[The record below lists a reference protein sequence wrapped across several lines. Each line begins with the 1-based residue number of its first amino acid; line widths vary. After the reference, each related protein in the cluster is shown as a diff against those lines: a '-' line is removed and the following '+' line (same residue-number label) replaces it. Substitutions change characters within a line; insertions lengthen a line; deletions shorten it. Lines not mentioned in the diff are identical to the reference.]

1 MTTIDPT
8 PYRTEAPAPRA
19 GVREWLAL
27 GVLMLSVLLVSVD
40 NTVLSFALPM
50 ISVAL
55 QPSGAQL
62 LWIVDVYPLML
73 ATLLV
78 AMGSL
83 GDRIG
88 RRRLLMIGATGFGA
102 VSALAAF
109 APSAE
114 MLITARALQGL
125 FGATLMPSTL
135 SLLRNI
141 FHDAGQRRLAIAAW
155 GGMFS
160 GGAALGPILGG
171 WLLEHFWWGSVFLIN
186 IPVVVV
192 LLGTALWVVP
202 ESKDPRPGAIDVVS
216 IALSMATMLP
226 IVYGIKRAATERFDL
241 TVLGVLLVG
250 ATAGVLFVRRQQRA
264 KDPMLDVALF
274 RNRFFSGAVLSNL
287 LSMAGF
293 AGFIFFAAQFLQLV
307 AGLSPMQAAV
317 ALLPGLVM
325 TVLAGFLAVAVV
337 AKVGV
342 RWLVSGSFLLAAI
355 GYAVVGAP
363 GAVPTLWT
371 VAIGFAVLGVGIGIA
386 ETLTNDVVLTV
397 VPPHR
402 AGSASAISETA
413 YEVGALL
420 GTAVL
425 GSVLTATFRSRL
437 DPPATV
443 LEQSDPTSLETLG
456 GALEEAARYPAA
468 VADQL
473 VESAHLAFDA
483 GVQATAIAAIL
494 LSLAAAVVAHRTL
507 RGR

>member
-8 PYRTEAPAPRA
+8 PHPTGTLAPRA

-27 GVLMLSVLLVSVD
+27 GVLMLSVLMASVD

-55 QPSGAQL
+55 HPTGAQL

-88 RRRLLMIGATGFGA
+88 RRRLLMVGAVGFGLA
-102 VSALAAF
+102 SAMAAF
-109 APSAE
+109 ATSAE
-114 MLITARALQGL
+114 LLITARALQGV

-155 GGMFS
+155 GAMFS

-186 IPVVVV
+186 LPVVVV
-192 LLGTALWVVP
+192 LVITALVVVP
-202 ESKDPRPGAIDVVS
+202 ESKDPSPGAIDVPS
-216 IALSMATMLP
+216 IGLSMITMLP
-226 IVYGIKRAATERFDL
+226 VVYGIKRAATEALDGYTL
-241 TVLGVLLVG
+241 AALAVG
-250 ATAGVLFVRRQQRA
+250 GTAGVLFFRRQQRA
-264 KDPMLDVALF
+264 GHPMLDVRLF
-274 RNRFFSGAVLSNL
+274 RNRLFSGAVLSNL

-307 AGLSPMQAAV
+307 AGLSPMQAAL
-317 ALLPGLVM
+317 ALLPGLALTVM
-325 TVLAGFLAVAVV
+325 AGFVAVAAVR
-337 AKVGV
+337 KVST
-342 RWLVSGSFLLAAI
+342 RWLVSGSFLLAAL

-363 GAVPTLWT
+363 GATPTLWT

-386 ETLTNDVVLTV
+386 ETLTNDVVLDV

-437 DPPATV
+437 RVPATV
-443 LEQSDPTSLETLG
+443 REGSSPASLETLG
-456 GALEEAARYPAA
+456 STLDEAAGYPDA

-473 VESAHLAFDA
+473 VHSAHLAFDA
-483 GVQATAIAAIL
+483 GVQATAVAAIL
-494 LSLAAAVVAHRTL
+494 LSAAAAVVAHRTL

>member
-8 PYRTEAPAPRA
+8 PHRTEVPAPRA
-19 GVREWLAL
+19 DARAWVALA
-27 GVLMLSVLLVSVD
+27 VLMLSVLLVSVD

-55 QPSGAQL
+55 QPSGTQL
-62 LWIVDVYPLML
+62 LWIVDVYPLVL

-88 RRRLLMIGATGFGA
+88 RRQLLMIGAAGFGVASA
-102 VSALAAF
+102 VAAF

-114 MLITARALQGL
+114 LLITARALQGL

-155 GGMFS
+155 GAMFS

-186 IPVVVV
+186 IPVVLV
-192 LLGTALWVVP
+192 LLVTAVLVVP
-202 ESKDPRPGAIDVVS
+202 ESKDPSPGVVDPIS
-216 IALSMATMLP
+216 IALSMTAMLP
-226 IVYGIKRAATERFDL
+226 IVYGIKRAAEHGADAYTLASFA
-241 TVLGVLLVG
+241 VG
-250 ATAGVLFVRRQQRA
+250 GLATWLFIRRQQRRD
-264 KDPMLDVALF
+264 DPMLDVSLF
-274 RNRFFSGAVLSNL
+274 RNRIFTGAVLSNL

-293 AGFIFFAAQFLQLV
+293 AGFVLFAAQFLQLV
-307 AGLSPMQAAV
+307 AGLSPMRAAV
-317 ALLPGLVM
+317 ALLPGLAM
-325 TVLAGFLAVAVV
+325 TVLAGFLAVATVP
-337 AKVGV
+337 KVGA
-342 RWLVSGSFLLAAI
+342 RWLVSGSFVLAAI

-363 GAVPTLWT
+363 GAIPTLWT
-371 VAIGFAVLGVGIGIA
+371 VAVGFAVLGVGIGIA
-386 ETLTNDVVLTV
+386 ETLTNDLVVAS

-413 YEVGALL
+413 YEVGAVL

-425 GSVLTATFRSRL
+425 GSILTATFRSRL
-437 DPPATV
+437 TLPATV
-443 LEQSDPTSLETLG
+443 REHSDPASLQTLG
-456 GALEEAARYPAA
+456 GALEEASRYPAA
-468 VADQL
+468 VAEQ
-473 VESAHLAFDA
+473 VVHSAQLAFDA
-483 GVQATAIAAIL
+483 GVQTTAIAAIA
-494 LSLAAAVVAHRTL
+494 LSLTAAVVAHRTL